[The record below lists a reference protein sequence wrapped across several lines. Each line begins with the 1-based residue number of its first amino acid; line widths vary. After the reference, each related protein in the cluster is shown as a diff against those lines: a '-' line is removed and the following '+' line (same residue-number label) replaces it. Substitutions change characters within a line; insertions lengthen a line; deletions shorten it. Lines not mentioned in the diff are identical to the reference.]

1 MTKKII
7 SDFRKIFLDIYLIG
21 YPTEGESIVCCLY
34 TDSTLSP
41 FLFTSVID
49 CYRSRQ
55 FNYTIDLL
63 DRLGIKKLD
72 LLCWTHP
79 DEDHSLGIDELL
91 QNYTNRDTT
100 VAIPTSL
107 LENKERLGNVSS
119 QKYCEMI
126 QKRLKARKPEKKLYL
141 QYTCNNTEVYIRNY
155 LSSVQD
161 KEYRLR
167 IKALAP
173 DSVLVANLL
182 NRKRVNNNVFSIV
195 LCVQFANLN
204 ILFTGDVENATIQNV
219 KGYWNLPDNLPD
231 NFHYIKIPHHG
242 SSSSSALID
251 FLEVQ
256 KNPDFIGNVACST
269 VFVKAKIP
277 EKKILERYENIVEKV
292 ICTSDI
298 ISSAPVAI
306 IHSRFDVNKL
316 EYSTNFYRKIE
327 EVSLQ

>member
-1 MTKKII
+1 MTKKVI

-21 YPTEGESIVCCLY
+21 YPTEGKSIVCCLY

-49 CYRSRQ
+49 CYRSIQ
-55 FNYTIDLL
+55 SNYTIELL

-79 DEDHSLGIDELL
+79 DKDHSLGIDELL
-91 QNYTNRDTT
+91 QNYTNGDTI
-100 VAIPTSL
+100 VAIPISL
-107 LENKERLGNVSS
+107 LENREKFGNEFS

-126 QKRLKARKPEKKLYL
+126 QNRLKVRKPEKKLRL
-141 QYTCNNTEVYIRNY
+141 QYTCNNTEVYIRDY

-173 DSVLVANLL
+173 NSVLVANLM
-182 NRKRVNNNVFSIV
+182 NRKRVSNNIFSIV
-195 LCVQFANLN
+195 LCVQFEKLN
-204 ILFTGDVENATIQNV
+204 ALFTGDIENTTIQST
-219 KGYWNLPDNLPD
+219 KDCWDLPD

-256 KNPDFIGNVACST
+256 KNPAFIGNVACST
-269 VFVKAKIP
+269 VFAKAKIP
-277 EKKILERYENIVEKV
+277 EKEILERYGHIVEKV

-298 ISSAPVAI
+298 IGSAPAAI
-306 IHSRFDVNKL
+306 IHSRFDVDKL
-316 EYSTNFYRKIE
+316 ECCTDFYDLE
-327 EVSLQ
+327 